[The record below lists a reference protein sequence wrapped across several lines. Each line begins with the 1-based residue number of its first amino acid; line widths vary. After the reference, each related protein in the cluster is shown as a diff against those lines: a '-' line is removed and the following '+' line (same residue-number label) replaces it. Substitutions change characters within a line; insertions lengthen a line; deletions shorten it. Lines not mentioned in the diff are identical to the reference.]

1 MVYSIFSTVVPSF
14 RKDIAALL
22 FNLFTRTVPYNSS
35 YISSFL
41 FCFCFVFVLFL
52 LYTVICIC

>member
-22 FNLFTRTVPYNSS
+22 FNLFTRTVYPT
-35 YISSFL
+35 IPAIFL
-41 FCFCFVFVLFL
+41 VFCFVFVLFL
-52 LYTVICIC
+52 FCFYCTQ